1 MQIRTTR
8 LAAAGLIVS
17 LWAPRLMAQTDY
29 RHLDAGRPVRVSDAY
44 PVERYAFEI
53 SFPWSVSREGGNTGH
68 ELAPHLE
75 FGAARNLMV
84 GVETD
89 IRFAGGPGRELR
101 LYRLETSLLWN
112 LRRETPSLPALSL
125 TASGSIPGAG
135 GPARAAAAVGMAAT
149 RSFGVFRTHLN
160 ASTRLLAPDSTGGTV
175 GPLWWAGIA
184 LDRTL
189 LRSSTLLAVE
199 LLTEREDAGHP
210 LTWRAGVGARRQVAP
225 TWVAHAGVSSGLET
239 SW

>member
-1 MQIRTTR
+1 MPIRTTR

-101 LYRLETSLLWN
+101 LHRLETSLLWN
-112 LRRETPSLPALSL
+112 LRRETPSLPASWPR
-125 TASGSIPGAG
+125 TPPVVRSGRSGGRAS
-135 GPARAAAAVGMAAT
+135 R
-149 RSFGVFRTHLN
+149 
-160 ASTRLLAPDSTGGTV
+160 STGPCSGAARCS
-175 GPLWWAGIA
+175 P
-184 LDRTL
+184 
-189 LRSSTLLAVE
+189 SSC
-199 LLTEREDAGHP
+199 
-210 LTWRAGVGARRQVAP
+210 
-225 TWVAHAGVSSGLET
+225 
-239 SW
+239 